1 MFSILV
7 VEDDEVLNKM
17 ICSKLRQESYSVFAA
32 FDGEQALDLLDQE
45 HIDLII
51 SDIMMPHM
59 DGYQLAKELR
69 DAAFTI
75 PILMVTAKNQIE
87 DMEKGFRAGT
97 DDYMI
102 KPISMRELVLRVK
115 ALLRRA
121 QIANEKKLV
130 IGNTLLDY
138 NALTVKINEETYEM
152 PPKEFYLLFKLL
164 SNPGKIF
171 TRQELLDEI
180 WGMDTEVDDRTIDSH
195 IKKLRR
201 KFEHCTD
208 FELMTIRGLGYKSKL
223 LGKDS

>member
-7 VEDDEVLNKM
+7 VEDDEILNRM
-17 ICSKLRQESYSVFAA
+17 ICAKLQQESYRVFTS
-32 FDGEQALDLLDQE
+32 FDGKQALDLLDKE

-51 SDIMMPHM
+51 SDIMMPNM
-59 DGYQLAKELR
+59 NGYQLAKELR
-69 DAAFTI
+69 DAEYTI
-75 PILMVTAKNQIE
+75 PILMITAKNQFE

-130 IGNTLLDY
+130 VGDTLLDY
-138 NALTVKINEETYEM
+138 NALTVKVHDEIFEM

-164 SNPGKIF
+164 SNPNKIF

-180 WGMDTEVDDRTIDSH
+180 WGMDTDVDDRTIDSH

-201 KFEHCTD
+201 KFEHCAD
-208 FELMTIRGLGYKSKL
+208 FEIVTIRGLGYKAKI
-223 LGKDS
+223 

>member
-7 VEDDEVLNKM
+7 VEDDEILNKM

-32 FDGEQALDLLDQE
+32 YDGEQALDLMDKE

-51 SDIMMPHM
+51 SDIMMPNM
-59 DGYQLAKELR
+59 DGYQLVRELR
-69 DAAFTI
+69 DAAYTI

-97 DDYMI
+97 DDYMV

-130 IGNTLLDY
+130 VGNTLLDY
-138 NALTVKINEETYEM
+138 NALTVKVNEETFEM

-164 SNPGKIF
+164 SNPNKIF

-180 WGMDTEVDDRTIDSH
+180 WGMDAEVDDRTIDSH

-201 KFEHCTD
+201 KFEACAD
-208 FELMTIRGLGYKSKL
+208 FEIMTIRGLGYKSKV
-223 LGKDS
+223 

>member
-7 VEDDEVLNKM
+7 VEDDEMLNKM
-17 ICSKLRQESYSVFAA
+17 ICTKLKQESYLVFTA
-32 FDGEQALDLLDQE
+32 FDGEEALDLLDKE
-45 HIDLII
+45 HIDLMI
-51 SDIMMPHM
+51 SDIMMPKM
-59 DGYQLAKELR
+59 DGYELVRELR
-69 DAAFTI
+69 DAAYTI
-75 PILMVTAKNQIE
+75 PILMITAKNQIE

-102 KPISMRELVLRVK
+102 KPISMREMVLRVK

-121 QIANEKKLV
+121 QIAHEKKLV

-138 NALTVKINEETYEM
+138 NSLTVKVEEEIFEM

-171 TRQELLDEI
+171 TRQELMDEI

-201 KFEHCTD
+201 KFEQCAD
-208 FELMTIRGLGYKSKL
+208 FEIVTIRGLGYKSKI
-223 LGKDS
+223 

>member
-7 VEDDEVLNKM
+7 VEDDEILNKM
-17 ICSKLRQESYSVFAA
+17 ICTKLQQESFRVFTS
-32 FDGEQALDLLDQE
+32 FDGEQALDLLDKE
-45 HIDLII
+45 HVDLII
-51 SDIMMPHM
+51 SDIMMPNM
-59 DGYQLAKELR
+59 DGYQLTKELR
-69 DAAFTI
+69 DAAYTI
-75 PILMVTAKNQIE
+75 PILMITAKNHFE

-130 IGNTLLDY
+130 VGSTLLDY
-138 NALTVKINEETYEM
+138 NALTVTVHGETMEM

-164 SNPGKIF
+164 SNPNKIF
-171 TRQELLDEI
+171 TRQELMDEI
-180 WGMDTEVDDRTIDSH
+180 WGMDTDVDDRTIDSH

-201 KFEHCTD
+201 KFEHCDD
-208 FELMTIRGLGYKSKL
+208 FEIVTIRGLGYKSKI
-223 LGKDS
+223 

>member
-7 VEDDEVLNKM
+7 VEDDETLNKM
-17 ICSKLRQESYSVFAA
+17 IRVKLLQESYHVFSA
-32 FDGEQALDLLDQE
+32 FDGEQALDLLDRE

-51 SDIMMPHM
+51 CDIMMPKM
-59 DGYQLAKELR
+59 DGYQLVKELR
-69 DAAFTI
+69 DAAYTI
-75 PILMVTAKNQIE
+75 PILMVTAKNQFE

-102 KPISMRELVLRVK
+102 KPISMKELVLRVK

-130 IGNTLLDY
+130 VGNTLLDY
-138 NALTVKINEETYEM
+138 NALTVKVNEEVFEM

-164 SNPGKIF
+164 SNPNKIF
-171 TRQELLDEI
+171 TRQELMDEI
-180 WGMDTEVDDRTIDSH
+180 WGMDTDIDDRTIDSH

-201 KFEHCTD
+201 KFEHCAD
-208 FELMTIRGLGYKSKL
+208 FEIITIRGLGYKSKI
-223 LGKDS
+223 